1 VAPPLTASAFRIAA
15 PALTVVLVEPQ
26 IPPNT
31 GNIARL
37 CAATRCHLILAGKLG
52 FELSDARLKRAGL
65 DYWDFVSWE
74 HDPDVDACLARVPEQ
89 RLHLLTRHATRPY
102 TGIAAQAGD
111 WLVFGKE
118 TTGLGRALLDRF
130 PARWYTIPMAEPR
143 VRSLNLS
150 SAVAVVLYDSLW
162 RLGRLAPEQ

>member
-1 VAPPLTASAFRIAA
+1 V
-15 PALTVVLVEPQ
+15 
-26 IPPNT
+26 
-31 GNIARL
+31 
-37 CAATRCHLILAGKLG
+37 
-52 FELSDARLKRAGL
+52 
-65 DYWDFVSWE
+65 
-74 HDPDVDACLARVPEQ
+74 Q